1 MLDRREH
8 LQCARHGLETG
19 VGRRLLSKWR
29 HRQREWENKDERRRS
44 LLVLPLVNSP
54 TAIRLMSKAGSI
66 HRISCSIDR
75 PSPLSNTTRVQGL
88 YSEHTRRLIR
98 RKCNIPFQIDRSRVG
113 LKAKGKAEE
122 GKKKGTQQGEN
133 GSREWRE
140 ETLRSIQLHATSSG
154 GRFRHSVPLLL
165 RCNTYIVFRCRRM
178 SILDVILGSTR

>member
-122 GKKKGTQQGEN
+122 GKKKRN
-133 GSREWRE
+133 
-140 ETLRSIQLHATSSG
+140 ATG
-154 GRFRHSVPLLL
+154 WKWLAWMAGRNAEIYPIA
-165 RCNTYIVFRCRRM
+165 C
-178 SILDVILGSTR
+178 D